1 MISRYILQINK
12 THQKILK
19 YIRCNLVNNK
29 VNSIVYNVVYNIV
42 SYKMQYSISYIT
54 LIVI

>member
-42 SYKMQYSISYIT
+42 SYKMQYSI
-54 LIVI
+54 